1 MWPGLFALF
10 GIILLVLS
18 AVGVTAGRVSL
29 ATLAAASL
37 AVALFWPQL
46 TLLFA

>member
-10 GIILLVLS
+10 GIALLVLS

-29 ATLAAASL
+29 ALLGAACLAI
-37 AVALFWPQL
+37 ALFWPQL
-46 TLLFA
+46 STLFS